1 MQSRKSAR
9 RSASWTE
16 DTGREDEATAWRG
29 RLVDQIVVRPPTEPM
44 EGHTAKTHKPA
55 HIENGRPVLVAP
67 PSAPGAPGGLGRK
80 VAISWNGSAQ
90 AARAV
95 SAALPLITRA
105 DGVVIL
111 TVESDRTS
119 ASAAPE
125 LANYLAWR
133 GVSAETK
140 IFAPANR
147 AVGAALLKECAD
159 AGADL
164 LVMGAYTHS
173 RMRQLILGGVTR
185 HVLAEATVPLFM
197 AH

>member
-1 MQSRKSAR
+1 
-9 RSASWTE
+9 
-16 DTGREDEATAWRG
+16 
-29 RLVDQIVVRPPTEPM
+29 L
-44 EGHTAKTHKPA
+44 EGTSVMTLNAALFET
-55 HIENGRPVLVAP
+55 GRPVLVAP
-67 PSAPGAPGGLGRK
+67 PSAPAVLGRK

-95 SAALPLITRA
+95 AAALPYIMRS

-125 LANYLAWR
+125 LAAYLAWH
-133 GVSAETK
+133 GVRAETK
-140 IFAPANR
+140 FFSPTNR
-147 AVGAALLKECAD
+147 SIGAALLKECAD

>member
-1 MQSRKSAR
+1 
-9 RSASWTE
+9 
-16 DTGREDEATAWRG
+16 
-29 RLVDQIVVRPPTEPM
+29 
-44 EGHTAKTHKPA
+44 
-55 HIENGRPVLVAP
+55 VAP
-67 PSAPGAPGGLGRK
+67 PSVPGALGGK

-95 SAALPLITRA
+95 SAALPYITRS

-125 LANYLAWR
+125 LAAYLAWH
-133 GVSAETK
+133 GVRAETK
-140 IFAPANR
+140 IFAPADR

-173 RMRQLILGGVTR
+173 RVRQLILGGVTR
-185 HVLAEATVPLFM
+185 HVLAEAAVPLFM